1 MSSPLT
7 KTNPELALIDGD
19 ILTYRI
25 GFAYEKEHIN
35 LCLWN
40 VDRTIDTILR
50 NLGCGKYMVH
60 LTANNRSNF
69 RFAIREDYKANRK
82 APKPTH
88 YEDIRRFLIDKHN
101 AQVAEGQE
109 ADDTIG
115 IAHASSGGNSVVCS
129 IDKDFRQIPGWNF
142 HFVRRELDWISR
154 DEAESFFW
162 QQVITG
168 DRIDN
173 IHGVKGYGPKK
184 AAAWVEDC
192 STTRDYLGAVRR
204 LYLEHFGE
212 VGGNLK
218 LVENINLLRIKQSED
233 EPLVTLEDI
242 EASLNGTSHPFLN
255 PSESPS
261 NTKKR
266 KSRSSNP
273 KRSVPT

>member
-1 MSSPLT
+1 MSSLKT
-7 KTNPELALIDGD
+7 KTPPKLALIDGD

-25 GFAYEKEHIN
+25 GFAYEKESLN

-50 NLGCGKYMVH
+50 GVGCREYMVH
-60 LTANNRSNF
+60 LTANNRSNY

-88 YEDIRRFLIDKHN
+88 YTQVREFLVDKHN
-101 AQVAEGQE
+101 AQVAEGME

-115 IAHASSGGNSVVCS
+115 IAHSSRGDSVVCS

-142 HFVRRELDWISR
+142 HFVRKELDWISR

-173 IHGVKGYGPKK
+173 IFGVKGYGPKK
-184 AAAWVEDC
+184 SAAWLEAC
-192 STTRDYLGAVRR
+192 STTRDYVGAVRR
-204 LYLEHFGE
+204 LYVAHFGKCE
-212 VGGNLK
+212 GDLK
-218 LVENINLLRIKQSED
+218 LVENINLLRIKQHVD
-233 EPLVTLEDI
+233 EPLVTLENI
-242 EASLNGTSHPFLN
+242 EASLNGTSPLFWSPFQ
-255 PSESPS
+255 SPS
-261 NTKKR
+261 STKKR
-266 KSRSSNP
+266 KSRSSNQ
-273 KRSVPT
+273 KRSEPT